1 MATSADFIRFVCE
14 QIDGDYSVTYKKM
27 FGEYM
32 VYVNDK
38 PVLLVCD
45 NTVYVKKL
53 TELTELMAS
62 ADIGIPYGG
71 AKEHY
76 ILDVENSE
84 LTENVIEV
92 LERITLLPKKKPKP
106 SSARKDDK

>member
-1 MATSADFIRFVCE
+1 MASDKEYIEYVCD
-14 QIDGDYSVTYKKM
+14 QIKGVGILRYKKM

-45 NTVYVKKL
+45 NTVYVKML
-53 TELTELMAS
+53 DCIEELMKNV
-62 ADIGIPYGG
+62 DTGCPYKG

-76 ILDVENSE
+76 ILDIDDRTLSY
-84 LTENVIEV
+84 EV
-92 LERITLLPKKKPKP
+92 LIRVEEVTPLPKP
-106 SSARKDDK
+106 RKRKQRVE

>member
-1 MATSADFIRFVCE
+1 MASTVDYIEFVCE
-14 QIDGDYSVTYKKM
+14 QIRGTGDIRYKKM

-45 NTVYVKKL
+45 NVVFVKKL
-53 TELTELMAS
+53 
-62 ADIGIPYGG
+62 DIVSEYMQNAECGVPYNG

-76 ILDVENSE
+76 ILD
-84 LTENVIEV
+84 IEDQETARDIV
-92 LERITLLPKKKPKP
+92 NLLEQVVPVPKPRKKKLINL
-106 SSARKDDK
+106 